1 MTQKIKSHINGKVS
15 TIFNPDIVKPIMK
28 LAVPMIFVSLLQSA
42 YQLTDAFWVGRLGGD
57 AVAAVSVS
65 FPINFLLMSLGM
77 GLTIAS
83 STLISQYIGAKN
95 QKMVNHVATQSLIM
109 IFVVSII
116 LTLVGYF
123 ISPYI
128 LQLMKVE
135 PHIYPNAVSFLKISM
150 LGILA
155 TYIFTL
161 FQSVMR
167 ATGEMKTS
175 SYIIMTTVALNF
187 ILDPL
192 FIFGYKSIPG
202 YGVTGA
208 AIATFLTQILAA
220 VVSLIILFGGK
231 HDVDLKTKDLV
242 PDYDLIKKIF
252 RLGLPASIEQSNRSL
267 GMVVTTFIVASFG
280 AIATAAYGVGTNVL
294 MFTIIPMVG
303 VSIATSILAGQSI
316 GAKNIDRAVSIVN
329 TSSIISFT
337 GITIFGLTAFIFAKE
352 IVSIFLHNDPATATI
367 AIDYVRHM
375 APFFGFIGLQMAL
388 LGAFRAAGDT
398 KLAMNLTL
406 AGQWIIQL
414 PIAFVLAKMYGT
426 TGLWLSFPISWILS
440 YLLAL
445 YHYKKGTWKNKN
457 IIDNFSKEERKQE
470 KILEETKI
478 ESVAR

>member
-1 MTQKIKSHINGKVS
+1 MTKKIHHKISAHIN
-15 TIFNPDIVKPIMK
+15 TLFNPEIVKPLMK
-28 LAVPMIFVSLLQSA
+28 LAIPMIFVSLLQSA
-42 YQLTDAFWVGRLGGD
+42 YQLTDAFWVGRLGGA

-65 FPINFLLMSLGM
+65 FPVNFLLMSLGM

-95 QKMVNHVATQSLIM
+95 EKMVNHVATQSLIM
-109 IFVVSII
+109 IFFVSIL
-116 LTLVGYF
+116 LTIIGYV

-128 LQLMKVE
+128 LQMMGVE
-135 PHIYPNAVSFLKISM
+135 SHIYPDAVSFLKISM

-187 ILDPL
+187 LLDPL
-192 FIFGYKSIPG
+192 FIFGWGPISG
-202 YGVTGA
+202 HGVTGA
-208 AIATFLTQILAA
+208 AIATLLTQILAA
-220 VVSLIILFGGK
+220 IISLIILFNDK
-231 HDVDLKTKDLV
+231 HDIQLKAKDIK
-242 PDYDLIKKIF
+242 PDYSLIKKIF
-252 RLGLPASIEQSNRSL
+252 SLGLPASIEQSNRSL

-280 AIATAAYGVGTNVL
+280 GIATAAYGVGTNVL

-329 TSSIISFT
+329 TSSIISFA
-337 GITIFGLTAFIFAKE
+337 GITTFGLLAYIFAPQ

-367 AIDYVRHM
+367 SIDYVRHM
-375 APFFGFIGLQMAL
+375 SLFFGFIGLQMAI

-406 AGQWIIQL
+406 AGQWLIQL
-414 PIAFVLAKMYGT
+414 PLAFVLSKIYGL
-426 TGLWLSFPISWILS
+426 TGLWLSFPVAWVLS

-445 YHYKKGTWKNKN
+445 YYYKKGNWKHKN
-457 IIDNFSKEERKQE
+457 IISQTEKKEIN
-470 KILEETKI
+470 ILQETKV